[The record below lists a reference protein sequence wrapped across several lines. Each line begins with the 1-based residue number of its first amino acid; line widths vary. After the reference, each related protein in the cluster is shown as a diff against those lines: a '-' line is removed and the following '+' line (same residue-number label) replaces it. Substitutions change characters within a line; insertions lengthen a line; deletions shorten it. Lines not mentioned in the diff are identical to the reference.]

1 MGGGRGMG
9 AVAVWEWAAVA
20 VGWWTRMGMGG
31 SRGMDMS
38 VAEHATI
45 EQAGRKTTIAKVDP
59 DLCTGCGV
67 CVDMC
72 PMGAISLR
80 DNTAQVDVQKCTGC
94 GICEDECPVGAIS
107 LQ

>member
-1 MGGGRGMG
+1 M
-9 AVAVWEWAAVA
+9 
-20 VGWWTRMGMGG
+20 
-31 SRGMDMS
+31 
-38 VAEHATI
+38 
-45 EQAGRKTTIAKVDP
+45 AKVDP

>member
-1 MGGGRGMG
+1 MGGG
-9 AVAVWEWAAVA
+9 
-20 VGWWTRMGMGG
+20 
-31 SRGMDMS
+31 RGMDMS
-38 VAEHATI
+38 VAGNAIPPTI

>member
-1 MGGGRGMG
+1 
-9 AVAVWEWAAVA
+9 
-20 VGWWTRMGMGG
+20 MGMNAPGN
-31 SRGMDMS
+31 SIPPVTEPEKRKKS
-38 VAEHATI
+38 IAT
-45 EQAGRKTTIAKVDP
+45 VDS

-80 DNTAQVDVQKCTGC
+80 DNIAQVDIQKCTGC

-107 LQ
+107 LE